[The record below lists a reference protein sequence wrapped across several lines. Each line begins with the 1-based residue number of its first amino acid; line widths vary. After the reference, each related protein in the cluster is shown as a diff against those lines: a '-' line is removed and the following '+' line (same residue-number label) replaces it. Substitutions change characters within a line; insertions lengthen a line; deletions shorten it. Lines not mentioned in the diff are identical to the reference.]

1 MCCSFGHSSS
11 ILIPTSVT
19 VQENVWR
26 FEGTV
31 DRSPRTL
38 KERVLRYFHN
48 LELLEKIAEVG
59 DESFHLFGSVLKSYT
74 APGVYH
80 IFRDLHE
87 AAHTFEHVAHAF
99 CFFGDLV
106 RLLFACLE
114 KRKTPQGTESVK
126 QCHGHSHEHGH
137 KSTRIE
143 QLRSA
148 ARLSHMISHGLTT
161 AEFLSEHQICSF
173 GPLEYVFK
181 RASLF
186 SALGYGLW
194 TISLIYQ
201 KSQQKNGLSD
211 RLIHGSGFIFEASS
225 LIEEI
230 KCLAPYAGGIGK
242 LKAAAGIVHAWQVAQ
257 RLMPQDQ
264 EKIAGSITL
273 PQT

>member
-1 MCCSFGHSSS
+1 MCCSLGHSS
-11 ILIPTSVT
+11 IVLVPHELKLQDGVYHI
-19 VQENVWR
+19 
-26 FEGTV
+26 EGIV

-59 DESFHLFGSVLKSYT
+59 DESFHLFGSVLKNYT

-80 IFRDLHE
+80 IFRDLHQ

-106 RLLFACLE
+106 RLLFAFLD
-114 KRKTPQGTESVK
+114 KGKAPQGAETVK
-126 QCHGHSHEHGH
+126 ECRGHSHEHGH

-161 AEFLSEHQICSF
+161 AEFLTEHQLCSF
-173 GPLEYVFK
+173 GSAQRVFK
-181 RASLF
+181 YAPLF

-201 KSQQKNGLSD
+201 KSHPKNKLSD

-225 LIEEI
+225 ITEEI
-230 KCLAPYAGGIGK
+230 KRLAPYAGWISP
-242 LKAAAGIVHAWQVAQ
+242 LKAAAGIVHAWHVAQ

-264 EKIAGSITL
+264 EKIVGSFSLET
-273 PQT
+273 